1 MLIGVEIV
9 DVVVVV
15 VAPCRRHIVGTRND
29 VQFNVS
35 LQFV

>member
-15 VAPCRRHIVGTRND
+15 APCRRYIVGTRND